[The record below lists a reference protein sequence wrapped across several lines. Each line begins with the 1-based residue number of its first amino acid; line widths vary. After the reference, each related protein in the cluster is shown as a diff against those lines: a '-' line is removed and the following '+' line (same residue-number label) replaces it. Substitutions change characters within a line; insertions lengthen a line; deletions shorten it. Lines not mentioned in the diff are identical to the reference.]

1 METWQT
7 VINLV
12 GGAILAAVGW
22 FCRDIVDRVDKLA
35 DKVHD
40 IEIDL
45 PKNYVRQDQIEARM
59 DKIDARFDKLDAHI
73 TKLFEKIERYE
84 SRHSAN

>member
-1 METWQT
+1 MDFWQNI
-7 VINLV
+7 INIL
-12 GGAILAAVGW
+12 GGAVLSALGW
-22 FCRDIVDRVDKLA
+22 FFIQGWDAMKKLA

-59 DKIDARFDKLDAHI
+59 DKIDDRFDKLDAHI
-73 TKLFEKIERYE
+73 TKLFDKIERYE
-84 SRHSAN
+84 FTRRN